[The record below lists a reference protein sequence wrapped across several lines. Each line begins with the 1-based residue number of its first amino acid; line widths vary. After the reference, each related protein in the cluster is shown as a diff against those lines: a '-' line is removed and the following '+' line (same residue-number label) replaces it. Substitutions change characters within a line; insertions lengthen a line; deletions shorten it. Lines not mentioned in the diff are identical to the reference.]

1 MFDGKTELIN
11 EFDHNYIE
19 LVNGSLKSCN
29 MKFEEKSKIKVDSL
43 KSPQI
48 TRDYSNKNLYCLNK
62 ALSEEDL
69 I

>member
-29 MKFEEKSKIKVDSL
+29 MKFEEKSKIKIE
-43 KSPQI
+43 KSKSHLRLHAIIQTKI
-48 TRDYSNKNLYCLNK
+48 FI
-62 ALSEEDL
+62 A
-69 I
+69 